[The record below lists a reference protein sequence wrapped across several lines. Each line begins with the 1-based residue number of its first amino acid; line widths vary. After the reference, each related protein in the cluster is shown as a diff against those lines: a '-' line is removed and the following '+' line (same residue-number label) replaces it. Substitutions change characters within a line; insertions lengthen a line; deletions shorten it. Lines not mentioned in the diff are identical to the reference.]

1 MNWFL
6 IMVGIIFLIGLIVGI
21 VRGGVRIAVSLAATI
36 VTLILVFVLTP
47 YVSKAIYSL
56 TPLDDMIESTVL
68 NKFSSVV
75 TTSGLS
81 GMDEDS
87 LNALLEEYGISEKA
101 LEAAG
106 ITINDILSGNV
117 DSELLEKYGIP
128 SGILSGQTTAEE
140 AQEALE
146 DADIPRQLQMTAIQ
160 NADIPTIF
168 KSLLS
173 DNNNSEVYESLGV
186 TSFVD
191 YAAAY
196 LAKIIIDIIAFL
208 ATFVLITI
216 VLRAV
221 IFALDIVTQLPVLG
235 MINRLA
241 GAAVGVL
248 LALIVVD
255 VIYIVITLLYT
266 TGFGQSMFA
275 LIESNS
281 FLSFLYN
288 HNIIMRMATT
298 FR

>member
-241 GAAVGVL
+241 GAAAGVL

>member
-81 GMDEDS
+81 DMDEDS
-87 LNALLEEYGISEKA
+87 LNALLAEYGISEKA

-106 ITINDILSGNV
+106 ITVDDILSGNV

-128 SGILSGQTTAEE
+128 SGILSGKTAEE
-140 AQEALE
+140 AKEALE
-146 DADIPRQLQMTAIQ
+146 NADIPRQLQMTAIQ
-160 NADIPTIF
+160 NADIPSLF

-173 DNNNSEVYESLGV
+173 DNNNSEVYENLGV
-186 TSFVD
+186 TSFVN
-191 YAAAY
+191 YVAAY

-208 ATFVLITI
+208 VTFVFITI
-216 VLRAV
+216 ILRAV

-241 GAAVGVL
+241 GAAAGVL

-255 VIYIVITLLYT
+255 VIFIVITLLYT
-266 TGFGQSMFA
+266 TGFGQSIYA

>member
-106 ITINDILSGNV
+106 ITIDDILSGNV

-160 NADIPTIF
+160 NADIPAIF

-241 GAAVGVL
+241 GAAAGLL